1 MGTIGNFAH
10 QFAYLKKQKKE
21 DRIKTVSG
29 NYDMITLKRICGD
42 REEECYVILE
52 EEIKFFL
59 TYMKKY
65 LLRQQLNL

>member
-1 MGTIGNFAH
+1 LGTIGNFAH

-29 NYDMITLKRICGD
+29 NYDMITLKRICNCGK
-42 REEECYVILE
+42 EGCYVILE

-59 TYMKKY
+59 IYTPFY
-65 LLRQQLNL
+65 NF